1 MCKILTKKIICACTR
16 ELVWLKD
23 WRLHKSA
30 NVVSGELPLGKAES
44 EGTQKKRYTQM
55 VSLFFDTFLTKSC
68 RILAY
73 IKKLCYLC
81 TRKGFNIKKR
91 KVKINYGKRKQS
103 YSDW

>member
-44 EGTQKKRYTQM
+44 EGTQKNDIRKWYLYFLLLFLQKVVEYLHISKNCATFAPAK
-55 VSLFFDTFLTKSC
+55 VSILKSE
-68 RILAY
+68 R
-73 IKKLCYLC
+73 
-81 TRKGFNIKKR
+81 
-91 KVKINYGKRKQS
+91 
-103 YSDW
+103 